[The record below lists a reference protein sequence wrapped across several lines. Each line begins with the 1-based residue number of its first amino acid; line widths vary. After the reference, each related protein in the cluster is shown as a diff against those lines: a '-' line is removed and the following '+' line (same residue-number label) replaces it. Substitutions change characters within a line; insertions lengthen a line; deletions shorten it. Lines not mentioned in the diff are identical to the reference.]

1 MTKTIEPREVTDV
14 VRELVEGVQR
24 VLRDQL
30 VGAYVTGS
38 LSTGEFDD
46 ASDID
51 IVIVTEGELGDDEFD
66 ALEQL
71 HVDIGKK
78 DSRWATQ
85 LEVSYFPREDL
96 RRYDPG
102 RSLHPRLDRGKGERL
117 KMMHH
122 DSDWVAQRHML
133 RERGITITGPELKSL
148 IDPVSPDELREAM
161 RPLLLDWIRP
171 LLDERVPFAGRGHQ
185 AHVVLT
191 VCRILYTMEHGA
203 VVSKREAATWAQENM
218 HDRWQPLIERA
229 WRGRSSPSGP
239 MEDAGETI
247 AFIRQIVELM

>member
-1 MTKTIEPREVTDV
+1 MSLLIDAKEITAV
-14 VRELVEGVQR
+14 VRELVEGAQR
-24 VLRDQL
+24 VLGDEF

-38 LSTGEFDD
+38 LTTGEFDE

-51 IVIVTEGELGDDEFD
+51 LVIVTRGELDDACFD
-66 ALEQL
+66 ALELL
-71 HVDIGKK
+71 HEELGRG
-78 DSRWATQ
+78 DSRWAAQ
-85 LEVSYFPREDL
+85 VEVSYFPQADL

-133 RERGITITGPELKSL
+133 REQGIRLLGPDPKKL

-161 RPLLLDWIRP
+161 RPLLLDWMRP

-185 AHVVLT
+185 AHTVLT
-191 VCRILYTMEHGA
+191 ICRILYTMEHGE
-203 VVSKREAATWAQENM
+203 VVSKREAARWAEENM
-218 HDRWQPLIERA
+218 HERWRPLIERA
-229 WRGRSSPSGP
+229 WLGRQSPSGP
-239 MEDAGETI
+239 MEDANETI
-247 AFIRQIVELM
+247 AFIRHIVELM

>member
-1 MTKTIEPREVTDV
+1 MTQEIDAQEVTAI

-24 VLRDQL
+24 ILGDQL

-38 LSTGEFDD
+38 LTTGEFDA

-51 IVIVTEGELGDDEFD
+51 VVVVTEGELDDEAFD

-71 HVDIGKK
+71 HVDLGRK
-78 DSRWATQ
+78 DSPWATQ
-85 LEVSYFPREDL
+85 LEVSYIPRADL
-96 RRYDPG
+96 RRYEPG
-102 RSLHPRLDRGKGERL
+102 RTLHPRLDRGKGERL

-133 RERGITITGPELKSL
+133 RERGMTLMGPELREL
-148 IDPVSPDELREAM
+148 IDPVSADELREAM

-185 AHVVLT
+185 AYIVLT
-191 VCRILYTMEHGA
+191 VCRILYTMEHGK
-203 VVSKREAATWAQENM
+203 VVSKREAAEWARENM
-218 HDRWQPLIERA
+218 HERWQPLIERA
-229 WRGRSSPSGP
+229 WRGRMQPSGP
-239 MEDAGETI
+239 MEDANETI
-247 AFIRQIVELM
+247 AFIRQIVELL

>member
-1 MTKTIEPREVTDV
+1 MTPTIEAQEVTAV
-14 VRELVEGVQR
+14 VRELVEGAQR
-24 VLRDQL
+24 VLGDAF

-38 LSTGEFDD
+38 LTTGEFDE

-51 IVIVTEGELGDDEFD
+51 VVIVTEGELDDAQFD
-66 ALEQL
+66 ALEL
-71 HVDIGKK
+71 MHVEISKK
-78 DSRWATQ
+78 ETRWATQ
-85 LEVSYFPREDL
+85 LEVSYFPRADL

-133 RERGITITGPELKSL
+133 REKGITLIGPDPKKL
-148 IDPVSPDELREAM
+148 IDPISPDELREAM

-185 AHVVLT
+185 AYIVLT
-191 VCRILYTMEHGA
+191 VCRILYTMEHGE
-203 VVSKREAATWAQENM
+203 VVSKREAAKWAQENM

-229 WRGRSSPSGP
+229 WSGRQRPSGP
-239 MEDAGETI
+239 MEDANETI

>member
-1 MTKTIEPREVTDV
+1 MTTQIEAKEVTAV
-14 VRELVEGVQR
+14 VRELVEGAQR
-24 VLRDQL
+24 VLGDQL

-38 LSTGEFDD
+38 LTTGEFDE

-51 IVIVTEGELGDDEFD
+51 VVIVTTEELDDARFD
-66 ALEQL
+66 ALEL
-71 HVDIGKK
+71 MHEEISRKG
-78 DSRWATQ
+78 SRWANQ
-85 LEVSYFPREDL
+85 LEVSYFPRADL

-133 RERGITITGPELKSL
+133 REKGLTLIGPDPKKL

-161 RPLLLDWIRP
+161 RPLLLDWMRP

-185 AHVVLT
+185 AYIVLT
-191 VCRILYTMEHGA
+191 VCRILYTMEHGE
-203 VVSKREAATWAQENM
+203 VVSKREAAKWAQENM

-229 WRGRSSPSGP
+229 WRGRQSPSGP
-239 MEDAGETI
+239 MEDANETI

>member
-1 MTKTIEPREVTDV
+1 MTLQIDAEEVTAV
-14 VRELVEGVQR
+14 VRELVEGAQR
-24 VLRDQL
+24 VLRNQL

-38 LSTGEFDD
+38 LTTGEFDE

-51 IVIVTEGELGDDEFD
+51 VIVVTEGELDDAAFD
-66 ALEQL
+66 ALEL
-71 HVDIGKK
+71 MHEAISRKK
-78 DSRWATQ
+78 SRWATQ
-85 LEVSYFPREDL
+85 LEVSYFPRADL

-133 RERGITITGPELKSL
+133 REMGHTLIGPDPKQL

-185 AHVVLT
+185 AYIVLT
-191 VCRILYTMEHGA
+191 VCRILYTLEHGE
-203 VVSKREAATWAQENM
+203 VVSKRKAVEWAQENM
-218 HDRWQPLIERA
+218 QDRWHPLIERA
-229 WRGRSSPSGP
+229 WEGRSSPSGP
-239 MEDAGETI
+239 MEDATETI
-247 AFIRQIVELM
+247 AFIRQIVELV